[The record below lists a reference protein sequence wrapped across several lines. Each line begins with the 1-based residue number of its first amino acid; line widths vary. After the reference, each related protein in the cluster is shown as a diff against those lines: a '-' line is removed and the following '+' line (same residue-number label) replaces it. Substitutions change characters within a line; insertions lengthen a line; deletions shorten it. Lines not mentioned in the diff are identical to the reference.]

1 VDLQAWDLASKTLLS
16 TFHLPSPL
24 SHLVLDPSERMI
36 YAASTST
43 TGEIYQIN
51 LFQPRENPLTSHDDM
66 EMEYEALGGG
76 GRGDIIR
83 IEVDSGSA
91 RRKRVFDTGATVT
104 AMTLNLT
111 CSNLLVGT
119 STGQIQIFDITSH
132 QHVRTFVP
140 AASTASSGPTFAITH
155 LHTCLRP
162 SDLVGHVALNSGGVA
177 GKEADHLPIPR
188 YVAPFQRTRDAKARE
203 AHEVWVHLSR
213 SSRHLPAL
221 DYSEQDMLSDLAFFR
236 PADAVSASGTP
247 MSVEN
252 TPATS
257 AKVKALEEEVQR
269 LKDQLGKAKGV
280 NDRMWEVVVNKV
292 VADAR
297 AGENMEVPDDAQEQ
311 RSRKRGRK

>member
-1 VDLQAWDLASKTLLS
+1 
-16 TFHLPSPL
+16 
-24 SHLVLDPSERMI
+24 MI
-36 YAASTST
+36 FAASTST

-51 LFQPRENPLTSHDDM
+51 LFQPRGNPITSHDDM

-83 IEVDSGSA
+83 IEVDFGSA
-91 RRKRVFDTGATVT
+91 RRKRVFDTGASVT

-140 AASTASSGPTFAITH
+140 AASTASSGPTFAITY

-162 SDLVGHVALNSGGVA
+162 SDLVGHVALNAGGA
-177 GKEADHLPIPR
+177 GSKEADHLPIPR
-188 YVAPFQRTRDAKARE
+188 YIAPFQRTRDAKARE
-203 AHEVWVHLSR
+203 AHEVWVHLPR
-213 SSRHLPAL
+213 SSRHFATL
-221 DYSEQDMLSDLAFFR
+221 DYSEQDMLSDLAIFH
-236 PADAVSASGTP
+236 PPVLTTASGAP
-247 MSVEN
+247 ISVGDA
-252 TPATS
+252 PATS
-257 AKVKALEEEVQR
+257 AKVRELEEEVQR

-280 NDRMWEVVVNKV
+280 NDRMWEVAVKKV

-297 AGENMEVPDDAQEQ
+297 AGEDAGVSDDAQEQ